1 MKHVFELVAPYAPT
15 GDQPEAIATLVRGLQ
30 EGCQRLCLE
39 GVTGSGKTFTMA
51 SVIAAHQRP
60 TLIISHNKTLAAQLF
75 AELKGFFPH
84 NAVEYFVSYYDYYQP
99 EAYIPQTDTFIE
111 KDAAINDEI
120 ERYRLSA
127 TNSLLN
133 RQDVI
138 IVASVSCIYGLGSP
152 EDYRSMLV
160 ELETG
165 QDISR
170 ESVLEQLVAIQ
181 YQRNDIEPASGTFR
195 VRGDILDIFPSYRKD
210 GLRVEFFGDEITAI
224 YRYDPVACRSLE
236 RHDRVLVS
244 PARHF
249 VLPRSKI
256 DSSLDRIR
264 AELEER
270 VAWFEERGKLL
281 EAQRIA
287 QRTRFDLEMLREL
300 GYCSGI
306 ENYSAPLAG
315 RAPGEPP
322 ACLID
327 YFPGEFLTIIDESH
341 VSLPQIR
348 GMYNGDRARKLT
360 LIEHGFRLPSA
371 ADNRPL
377 RFDEFESKVGAIIY
391 ASATP
396 GAAEREAS
404 RCHAVQVI
412 RPTGL
417 PDPPVEVRPL
427 DGQIDDVMEEIRRT
441 AAEGDRTLVTTLT
454 KRTAED
460 LSRYL
465 TQAGLRVEYLHSDID
480 ALERVAILRRLRLG
494 EFDTLVGI
502 NLLREGLDLPEVA
515 LVAVLDADKE
525 GFLRSDTSLIQTAG
539 RAARHLKGRVI
550 LYADQITDSMRRM
563 IETTRSR
570 RERQLAYNEEHG
582 ITPRGVQRALDEE
595 LRSEDEARRIAT
607 QAVAEDAADYDI
619 AATLEALEREMLE
632 AAGALEFERAAALRD
647 EIRELRRATTP
658 APAKGDRHAAAQRRG
673 GSSSRQWQ

>member
-1 MKHVFELVAPYAPT
+1 MKSRYELQAPYTPT
-15 GDQPEAIATLVRGLQ
+15 GDQPQAIDSLVRGL
-30 EGCQRLCLE
+30 EAGCRRLCLE

-224 YRYDPVACRSLE
+224 HRYDPVACRSLE
-236 RHDRVLVS
+236 SLGSVLVS

-256 DSSLDRIR
+256 DRSLGRIR

-582 ITPRGVQRALDEE
+582 ITPRGDEE